1 MPSKTPNYNLW
12 LYGANE
18 TSERFFDF
26 RVNIAGTQQA
36 SNFVIIDTVLH
47 EIAKDVED
55 LQSQPSAFSVDGHY
69 TTDNFYSADV
79 TGYTT
84 PQEGQLI
91 VLTLDKTNDG
101 AVSIGINSAPTVS
114 VQKIDVTGTSVQLES
129 NDIIENKPILCVY
142 KSGTYIAIGVQSAKD
157 IHINGTP
164 GQILAVG
171 TNNEIFATSAELGKA
186 NGIATLDANG
196 KLSQVANVADKAT
209 IAETAEAV
217 KSGSIVTDSFA
228 DDAVA
233 PEATKVSE
241 PLVIQLKSSD
251 DPTKKVYMFDGSESV
266 DIIITPESIGVENT
280 AVYIY
285 KIPVLAENWSENAS
299 MSTED
304 VTVYQNQL
312 SCENVTADTVLSDIT
327 LDSSDVGNLAAEG
340 AAVMWKY
347 LETGAGTI
355 TLYANKNKPESDF
368 HLVARELKGT
378 EYTATNYTPP
388 ETTTVSLSGLTQVG
402 GSAASEGVEAVTT
415 TGLQFTLSPVPAG
428 LTVSDIT
435 LTGAT
440 LGTLAQGE
448 DGTFSTTISDITVT
462 SGESVTLALSDFGNY
477 HFDPA
482 SATAVVYVA

>member
-18 TSERFFDF
+18 TTERFFDF

-36 SNFVIIDTVLH
+36 SNFVILDTVLH
-47 EIAKDVED
+47 QIAQDVED
-55 LQSQPSAFSVDGHY
+55 LQSQPSAFSVEGHY

-114 VQKIDVTGTSVQLES
+114 VQKIDITGTSVTLES

-142 KSGTYIAIGVQSAKD
+142 KSGTYIAIGIQSAKD
-157 IHINGTP
+157 IYIDGTS

-171 TNNEIFATSAELGKA
+171 TNNEISATSAELGKA

-209 IAETAEAV
+209 LAETAEAV

-228 DDAVA
+228 DDAIA

-241 PLVIQLKSSD
+241 PLVIQLKASD

-285 KIPVLAENWSENAS
+285 KIPVLAENWAENTS
-299 MSTED
+299 MSTEN
-304 VTVYQNQL
+304 VIVYQNQL
-312 SCENVTADTVLSDIT
+312 SCENVTSDTVLSDIT

-347 LETGAGTI
+347 LETGDSTI
-355 TLYANKNKPESDF
+355 TLYANNNKPESDF

-378 EYTATNYTPP
+378 EYTATAPTPSK
-388 ETTTVSLSGLTQVG
+388 TNVALSNLTQVG
-402 GSAASEGVEAVTT
+402 GNAASEGVEAVTT
-415 TGLQFTLSPVPAG
+415 TGLQFTLSPVPTG
-428 LTVSDIT
+428 MTISDIT

-440 LGTLAQGE
+440 LGTLTQGE
-448 DGTFSTTISDITVT
+448 NGVFSVTISDITVT
-462 SGESVTLALSDFGNY
+462 SGESVAMTLSDFGDY